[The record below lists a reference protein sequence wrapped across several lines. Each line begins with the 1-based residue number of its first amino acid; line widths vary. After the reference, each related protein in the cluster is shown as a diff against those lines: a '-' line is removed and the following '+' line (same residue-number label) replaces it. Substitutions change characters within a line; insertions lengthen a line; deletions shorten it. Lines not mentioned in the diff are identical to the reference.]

1 VADAGPVES
10 LIGDWRYRTVENW
23 QRQLGV
29 DPLPVLQ
36 ASSSEALQYFVRRDL
51 LGEEAGPVQALWELP
66 QVVKVL
72 RKQQDDGFWKYPG
85 GKKEIRAQRKYDMLQ
100 TCKVLMDLVGKY
112 EFRREHPAVDR
123 AAEFL
128 FTFQTEEG
136 DLRGLYREQYTPNY
150 TAGITELLV
159 KAGYGGDPRTNRVF
173 EWLLSMR
180 QDDGG
185 WALPMRTGVPKG
197 TSTIKEAFW
206 VEKPI
211 QPDRSRPFS
220 HWVTGIV
227 LRAFAAH
234 EGYRRSPE
242 ARAAGE
248 LLKSRFFKPD
258 PYPDRKG
265 ASFWEKIRYPFW
277 WTDILSALDSL
288 WWLGFSADDGDIQ
301 KGLDW
306 LIANQENSGLWKARY
321 LSGSD
326 RDIHHWTTLH
336 VCRVLRQYLH

>member
-1 VADAGPVES
+1 M
-10 LIGDWRYRTVENW
+10 ENW
-23 QRQLGV
+23 RVQLGV

-36 ASSSEALQYFVRRDL
+36 ASGNEAIPYFAHRDL
-51 LGEEAGPVQALWELP
+51 LDEGMGPVEELWELP
-66 QVVKVL
+66 LVEKIL
-72 RKQQDDGFWKYPG
+72 RKQQEDGSWKYPG
-85 GKKEIRAQRKYDMLQ
+85 GKKEIREQRSYNKLQ
-100 TCKVLMDLVGKY
+100 TYKVLMDLVEKY
-112 EFRREHPAVDR
+112 GFTREHPAMQG

-128 FTFQTEEG
+128 FSFQTDEG
-136 DLRGLYREQYTPNY
+136 DLRGIYREQYSPNY

-159 KAGYGGDPRTNRVF
+159 KAGYGDDQRIEKVF
-173 EWLLSMR
+173 KWLLSMR

-197 TSTIKEAFW
+197 TSTIKVAFW
-206 VEKPI
+206 TEKPI

-220 HWVTGIV
+220 HWATGIV

-234 EGYRRSPE
+234 EKYRRAPE

-258 PYPDRKG
+258 PYPDRKD
-265 ASFWEKIRYPFW
+265 ASYWEEIRYPFW

-288 WWLGFSADDGDIQ
+288 RWLGFSRDDEDVQ

-306 LIANQENSGLWKARY
+306 LVANQEANGLWRARY
-321 LSGSD
+321 VSGGD
-326 RDIHHWTTLH
+326 KDIHHWTTVQ
-336 VCRVLRQYLH
+336 VCRVLRRYLD